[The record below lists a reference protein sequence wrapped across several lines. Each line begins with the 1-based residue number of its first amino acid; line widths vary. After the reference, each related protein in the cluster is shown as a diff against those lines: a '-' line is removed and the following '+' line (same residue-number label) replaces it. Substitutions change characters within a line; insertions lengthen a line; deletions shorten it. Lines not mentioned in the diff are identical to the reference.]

1 MLYFRVLSALYT
13 ESDSDARPQ
22 TEFERCLS
30 REKILQTHH
39 FSEFGGFFPPQS
51 SPRSSGT
58 GASRLQGPDGEVGCV
73 GADDAD
79 RDDGLAP
86 STGQGERDE
95 PRRHVREVAASS
107 HWLAKDLLR
116 RVGLTV
122 SDAQEAWGCLGS
134 GPGDGTWER
143 GAWAGYSS
151 EDGAPSSPSTA
162 SRARWPHSPWSPK
175 AEKCDKDTDAAAG
188 GMRGR
193 LALPSIAE
201 LRERVGLKGGGRKS
215 RRGSES
221 PPESPFRESSDLSRS
236 GTRRNSEAEFE
247 DGSVAMNG
255 KRRSL
260 GAKVHSRSLTSLAST
275 ALGLKRREKKD
286 EPESPPSSPDSPSS
300 PTRVAK
306 KDKHATSLPSIRALR
321 QMAFGGVGTKS
332 LLPPKLE
339 PQTKDVAGDEH
350 HENWDASAPAD
361 KSQRG
366 PTSGVL
372 WAGNAGSV
380 TP

>member
-1 MLYFRVLSALYT
+1 M
-13 ESDSDARPQ
+13 
-22 TEFERCLS
+22 
-30 REKILQTHH
+30 
-39 FSEFGGFFPPQS
+39 
-51 SPRSSGT
+51 
-58 GASRLQGPDGEVGCV
+58 

-175 AEKCDKDTDAAAG
+175 AEKCDKDADGAAG

-221 PPESPFRESSDLSRS
+221 PPESPIRRSSDLSQS
-236 GTRRNSEAEFE
+236 GTRRNSEAELE
-247 DGSVAMNG
+247 GGSVAT
-255 KRRSL
+255 
-260 GAKVHSRSLTSLAST
+260 SLTSLASR

-286 EPESPPSSPDSPSS
+286 EPESPPSSPDRHSPPFS
-300 PTRVAK
+300 PARVAK
-306 KDKHATSLPSIRALR
+306 KDKHATSLPSIRELR
-321 QMAFGGVGTKS
+321 QTAFRGVGTKS

>member
-1 MLYFRVLSALYT
+1 M
-13 ESDSDARPQ
+13 
-22 TEFERCLS
+22 
-30 REKILQTHH
+30 
-39 FSEFGGFFPPQS
+39 
-51 SPRSSGT
+51 
-58 GASRLQGPDGEVGCV
+58 

-79 RDDGLAP
+79 RDDELAP

-143 GAWAGYSS
+143 GARAGCSS

-247 DGSVAMNG
+247 GGSVAMNG

-306 KDKHATSLPSIRALR
+306 KDKHAVSLPSIRALR

-339 PQTKDVAGDEH
+339 PQTKDVAGGEH
-350 HENWDASAPAD
+350 HENWDALAPAD